1 MNILIIS
8 FVAGI
13 VFALGL
19 GIGGMTQPAKV
30 TAFLDFTGNWDP
42 SLAFVMM
49 GAIGVHA
56 VLYRVIRARPSPVF
70 AAAFSIPA
78 RKDIDPRLI
87 GGAALFGLGWGLGG
101 FCPGPAL
108 TAVASGKSS
117 VLIFVGAMVGG
128 MLLHKWITTPTRHTA
143 TPGVGPEAIIDV

>member
-1 MNILIIS
+1 
-8 FVAGI
+8 
-13 VFALGL
+13 
-19 GIGGMTQPAKV
+19 MTG
-30 TAFLDFTGNWDP
+30 T
-42 SLAFVMM
+42 
-49 GAIGVHA
+49 IGVHA

-70 AAAFSIPA
+70 AEANSVPT

-117 VLIFVGAMVGG
+117 ILIFVGAMIGG
-128 MLLHKWITTPTRHTA
+128 MLLHKWISILARHTV
-143 TPGVGPEAIIDV
+143 PPSVGPEAITDV

>member
-1 MNILIIS
+1 MNVLIIS
-8 FVAGI
+8 FASGV

-19 GIGGMTQPAKV
+19 GISGMTQPAKV
-30 TAFLDFTGNWDP
+30 TAFLDFTGDWDP

-70 AAAFSIPA
+70 AEAFSVPT

-117 VLIFVGAMVGG
+117 ILIFVGAMIGG
-128 MLLHKWITTPTRHTA
+128 MLLHKWISILARHTV
-143 TPGVGPEAIIDV
+143 PPSVGPEAITDV

>member
-1 MNILIIS
+1 MNVLIIS
-8 FVAGI
+8 FVPGV

-19 GIGGMTQPAKV
+19 GISGMTQPVKV

-42 SLAFVMM
+42 SLAFVML
-49 GAIGVHA
+49 GAIAVHA

-70 AAAFSIPA
+70 AAAFSIPS

-87 GGAALFGLGWGLGG
+87 GGAALFGLGWGLAG

-108 TAVASGKSS
+108 TAVASGKNS

-128 MLLHKWITTPTRHTA
+128 MLLHKWISTPARSTA
-143 TPGVGPEAIIDV
+143 TRGVGPDAITDV